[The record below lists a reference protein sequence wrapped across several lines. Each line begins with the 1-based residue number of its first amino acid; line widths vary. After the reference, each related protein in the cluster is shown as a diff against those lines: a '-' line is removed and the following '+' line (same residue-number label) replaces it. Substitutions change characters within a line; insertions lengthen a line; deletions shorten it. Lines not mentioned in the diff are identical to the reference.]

1 MYCMGMDQPHIDW
14 EELMEEKAR
23 KEARNREENREK
35 QRKYIQ
41 TWQAEHPEKR
51 REIVKLSQRKRRA
64 EAVKKGLCKCC
75 CKRIPAPERKNCP
88 VCLER
93 AREAQRRKRADIH

>member
-1 MYCMGMDQPHIDW
+1 MMYCTKAEPVGIDW
-14 EELMEEKAR
+14 SELEKR
-23 KEARNREENREK
+23 R
-35 QRKYIQ
+35 
-41 TWQAEHPEKR
+41 EHPEKR

-64 EAVKKGLCKCC
+64 EAVKKGLCQCC
-75 CKRIPAPERKNCP
+75 CKRTPAPDRKNCP